1 MFDGFLRVLHQPG
14 KSAETSLGQYASS
27 EIVGRPNLEVSN
39 DIETMVLPVRL
50 HAKLRSGSPE
60 HIGQRQKTLH
70 MAMMANLRDK
80 LSREL
85 DLNGQIIGSS
95 EVKRIYGEF
104 DRLI

>member
-1 MFDGFLRVLHQPG
+1 MLDGFLRVLHQPG
-14 KSAETSLGQYASS
+14 ESAETSLGQYACI

-50 HAKLRSGSPE
+50 HAKLRSE

-85 DLNGQIIGSS
+85 DLNDQIIGSS
-95 EVKRIYGEF
+95 EVKRIYDEF